1 MRLIRFA
8 LLGTWLLAASVT
20 PVESAAQLSERL
32 YTAEDLNRIDDAA
45 LKPWHLKLSVQLFDK
60 KGQPTEK
67 GTIEEWWKSPSVYKT
82 VYSSPSYTST
92 EIRTTTGLYRSQGMA
107 SAPYLLAL
115 ALQQIVHPLSAREI
129 AEAKPD
135 LRKENFGKA
144 KLDCIMLSQEIRGV
158 AYPPLGLFPTYCFD
172 LDVDS
177 LRIGFDFGT
186 QMTIRNNI
194 GVFQKRQVPV
204 DLVTTIS
211 SVNAMTAHVEDLRS
225 ANFEDTEFAQTS
237 DFEKVDDSPA
247 SVGSGVMAGRLLSQ
261 PAPIYPTAA
270 KMRHA
275 TGTVLLRARIG
286 RDGQIHLLRIASA
299 PDPDLAIAAIAAV
312 RQWTYKPYTLNGTT
326 VEVDTQITVNFRMN

>member
-8 LLGTWLLAASVT
+8 LLGTLLLAASAT
-20 PVESAAQLSERL
+20 RAESAAQLSERL
-32 YTAEDLNRIDDAA
+32 YRAEDLNRIDDAA
-45 LKPWHLKLSVQLFDK
+45 LKPWHLKLSVQIFDK
-60 KGQPTEK
+60 KGRPTET
-67 GTIEEWWKSPSVYKT
+67 GTIEEWWKSPSTYKT

-92 EIRTTTGLYRSQGMA
+92 EIRTPEGLYRSQGMA

-115 ALQQIVHPLSAREI
+115 ALQQVVHPLSGRDI

-135 LRKENFGKA
+135 LRKENFGNA
-144 KLDCIMLSQEIRGV
+144 QLDCIMLSQEIHGV
-158 AYPPLGLFPTYCFD
+158 SYPPLGLFPTYCFD
-172 LDVDS
+172 RDVDS

-186 QMTIRNNI
+186 PMTIRNHV
-194 GVFQKRQVPV
+194 GVFQQRQIPV
-204 DLVTTIS
+204 DQVTTMF

-225 ANFEDTEFAQTS
+225 TNFEDTEFARPS
-237 DFEKVDDSPA
+237 DFEKINDTPA

-261 PAPIYPTAA
+261 PAPVYPEDA

-286 RDGQIHLLRIASA
+286 RDGQIHLLRIVSA